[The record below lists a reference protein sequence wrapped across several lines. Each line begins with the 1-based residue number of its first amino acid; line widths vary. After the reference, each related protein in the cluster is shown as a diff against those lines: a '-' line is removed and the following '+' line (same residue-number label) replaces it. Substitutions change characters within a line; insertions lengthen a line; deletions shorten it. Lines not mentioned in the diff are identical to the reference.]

1 MTSPAVTTN
10 SITTRPS
17 PLAPT
22 GVLVKNVSQTRVIK
36 SEWMKLRSL
45 RSTRWSLL
53 AAFLIVV
60 GLGILICA
68 ARAGHINNESP
79 HDQRNFDATGTS
91 LAGSFLAQLAIGTLG
106 VLLITGEYSTGMVR
120 ATFGAVPKRLPVLW
134 GKAIVYAVVSFVT
147 MLIAAFLAFFG
158 GQAAFSGKHFDT
170 SISSKSLEASISD
183 PGVLRAVIGAGL
195 YLMLVG
201 VFGLALGALIRST
214 AGGIA
219 TLFGALLVLP
229 IIVNFLPGDWST
241 NINKYLPGSAG
252 QSIMNVVHDS
262 DSLSPWVG
270 FAVFCGYVVIAL
282 AAAGVLLVRRDA

>member
-1 MTSPAVTTN
+1 MSSPVLTAGTLVTK
-10 SITTRPS
+10 PS

-22 GVLVKNVSQTRVIK
+22 GVEVKVVSQSRVIK
-36 SEWMKLRSL
+36 SEWTKLRSL
-45 RSTRWSLL
+45 RSTMWSLL
-53 AAFLIVV
+53 AAFVIVV
-60 GLGILICA
+60 GLGILISF
-68 ARAGHINNESP
+68 ARASHIERESL
-79 HDQRNFDATGTS
+79 HDRLTFDPTAFS

-106 VLLITGEYSTGMVR
+106 VLLMTGEYSTGMVR
-120 ATFGAVPKRLPVLW
+120 ATFGAVPRRLPVLW
-134 GKAIVYAVVSFVT
+134 AKAIVFALVAFVLMT
-147 MLIAAFLAFFG
+147 VAAFIAFFG
-158 GQAAFSGKHFDT
+158 GQAAFSSKHLD
-170 SISSKSLEASISD
+170 ASISD

-195 YLMLVG
+195 YLTLVG

-219 TLFGALLVLP
+219 TLFGLLLVLP

-252 QSIMNVVHDS
+252 QSIMNVLHAD

-270 FAVFCGYVVIAL
+270 FAVFCGYVALAL